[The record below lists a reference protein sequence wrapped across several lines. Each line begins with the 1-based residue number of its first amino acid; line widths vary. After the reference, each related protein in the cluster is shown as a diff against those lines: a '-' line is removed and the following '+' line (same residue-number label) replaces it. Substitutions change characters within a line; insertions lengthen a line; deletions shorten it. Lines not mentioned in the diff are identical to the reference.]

1 MNKLD
6 TLRLKQY
13 SHESKAWERLL
24 YFFKQENVFLKTRL
38 SEVLDNRNDTEL
50 LVSAEYFQNHFILKD
65 ELIDKLLQEIHEQ
78 EKDWKENLI
87 NNSPVPYKKQLDKK
101 EKLRAQMQNFK
112 ENFQKIE
119 IEFNKYV
126 IPI

>member
-13 SHESKAWERLL
+13 SHESKSWERLL

-50 LVSAEYFQNHFILKD
+50 LISAEYFQNHFIVKD
-65 ELIDKLLQEIHEQ
+65 ELIDKLLQEIHDQ
-78 EKDWKENLI
+78 EKDWKENFI
-87 NNSPVPYKKQLDKK
+87 NNSPVPYKKKVDKK
-101 EKLRAQMQNFK
+101 EKLRAQMQDFK
-112 ENFQKIE
+112 EDFEKIE
-119 IEFNKYV
+119 FEFNKYV
-126 IPI
+126 ISI